1 MPYGLM
7 LDLINCY
14 QIDLGRVLPVEQKK
28 AWSFDE
34 AMSLK

>member
-28 AWSFDE
+28 YTFDE
-34 AMSLK
+34 VMSMR